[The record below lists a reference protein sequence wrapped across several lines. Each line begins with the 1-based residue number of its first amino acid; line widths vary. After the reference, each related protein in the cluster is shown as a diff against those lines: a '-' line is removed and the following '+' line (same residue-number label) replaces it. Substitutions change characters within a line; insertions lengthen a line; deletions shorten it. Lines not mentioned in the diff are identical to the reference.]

1 MRKVLSIFVILL
13 VLLTFCG
20 CSAGTGKKKDDLLAE
35 AVVLR
40 QDSFVDDVLNNP
52 VKAESNYKGK
62 TVLITGAV
70 SDITADGVTIGGV
83 FNISLSKDEIMLL
96 DSSQVI
102 TVVGIIDSFETAEES
117 DNYGG
122 TTIKSTTVKASIKKG
137 YLVSDTQE
145 ITGTLKMY
153 YTDSYSSTGKVTKRT
168 GDAAAWWLAV
178 VTGSVGSS
186 PEYHLEDAVP
196 VTHTKGVDITKVTI
210 SGKEVLSGQNITIR
224 GKVYYWGIEMGSSVQ
239 QYNVQDV
246 ELVSINS

>member
-1 MRKVLSIFVILL
+1 MRRVLSIVIILL
-13 VLLTFCG
+13 MLLTLCG
-20 CSAGTGKKKDDLLAE
+20 CSAGTGKKKDDLIAE
-35 AVVLR
+35 AVELR
-40 QDSFVDDVLNNP
+40 QNAFVDDVLNNP
-52 VKAESNYKGK
+52 VKAENTYNGK
-62 TVLITGAV
+62 TYLITGAV
-70 SDITADGVTIGGV
+70 SDITAESVSIGGV
-83 FNISLSKDEIMLL
+83 FTIALSKDEIMLL
-96 DSSQVI
+96 DNYQVI

-117 DNYGG
+117 NNYGG
-122 TTIKSTTVKASIKKG
+122 TTIKSTTVKASIKNG

-168 GDAAAWWLAV
+168 GDASAWWLAV

-186 PEYHLEDAVP
+186 PEYHLEDAIP

-224 GKVYYWGIEMGSSVQ
+224 GKVYYWGIEMGSSVL
-239 QYNVQDV
+239 QYNVKDV